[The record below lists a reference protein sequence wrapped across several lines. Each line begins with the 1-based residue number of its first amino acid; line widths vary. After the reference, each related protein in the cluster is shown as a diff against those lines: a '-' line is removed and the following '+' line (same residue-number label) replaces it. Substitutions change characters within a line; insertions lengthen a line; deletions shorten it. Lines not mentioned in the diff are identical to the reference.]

1 MKTIKECDTI
11 EEAIVLLENI
21 ISKFKNH
28 KSELKLNDNI
38 LISNL
43 FHDLDTLLYY
53 KKSDSRKNKIFNNKL
68 NSN

>member
-43 FHDLDTLLYY
+43 FNDLDTLLYY